1 MLPPLQSTLESHAR
15 AATLYLHGT
24 LHPHDAV
31 RAFRACYTLPPAV
44 RRLRV
49 DLRAV
54 GPALPAAART
64 VAILVAGWERD
75 RRGVAT
81 VDPPAALRRAS

>member
-1 MLPPLQSTLESHAR
+1 MLPPLQSTLESHGR

-24 LHPHDAV
+24 LHPHDVV

-54 GPALPAAART
+54 DATLPAAADT
-64 VAILVAGWERD
+64 VAILVAAWEQA
-75 RRGVAT
+75 RRGIAT
-81 VDPPAALRRAS
+81 VDLPAVLRRAS